1 MSVTTRAHSDSAL
14 LLCLAETN
22 GSGGC
27 PRNHVCELGQNR
39 KRTHT
44 PWQALSHLGDA
55 LHIPIRPSSL
65 AVPCS
70 GPLPSIATMPS
81 AITKCAGIVLLIS
94 RMLRSIPF
102 QCSTFFGQPWTE
114 PGMV

>member
-55 LHIPIRPSSL
+55 LHIPIAEKLGGLRQVRD
-65 AVPCS
+65 AVRIESHKPR
-70 GPLPSIATMPS
+70 
-81 AITKCAGIVLLIS
+81 AGEVGRHWVVRHHDS
-94 RMLRSIPF
+94 P
-102 QCSTFFGQPWTE
+102 
-114 PGMV
+114 